1 MKINLILLSG
11 GSGRRLWPL
20 SNDTRSKQFLPLLKA
35 PDGHMESMIQRVARQ
50 IRENGLADRFTVA
63 TNMAQLDILNNQ
75 LGDSVD
81 IVTEPARRKT
91 FPAIALSSAWLALE
105 KQVAPDETVVVMPC
119 DAYADKEYFEAVKR
133 MVAAVEHQVADWVL
147 MGVHPDHPSAR
158 YGYVMH
164 ADRPLCDGAY
174 AVTRFVE
181 KPSLDEAAELI
192 DEGALWH
199 GGVFAFRL
207 RRMMT
212 LLAEYIPTDSFDAVK
227 RHFAELPEINF
238 DYEVVER
245 SSSVAVVPHD
255 GAWLDLGS
263 WRALTQEL
271 PVQCTGNVRMGEGCT
286 DTHVVNE
293 LGIPVLCSGISGAVV
308 ACSPD
313 GILVSSKEA
322 SEDVKSLVT
331 DLSVRPMYEE
341 RRWGSYR
348 VIDAVT
354 YGDGYMSLTKSL
366 TINAGRSISYQL
378 HRHRDEV
385 WTFVDGRGVL
395 VLDGER
401 RSVKRGDVVYIRK
414 GQLHAVM
421 AEEDL
426 QFIEVQTGDL
436 IAEDDIERFPWTW

>member
-20 SNDTRSKQFLPLLKA
+20 SNDTRSKQFLPLLEA
-35 PDGHMESMIQRVARQ
+35 PDGRMESMIQRVARQ

-63 TNMAQLDILNNQ
+63 TNRAQLDILNNQ

-91 FPAIALSSAWLALE
+91 FPAIALSTAWLALE
-105 KQVAPDETVVVMPC
+105 KGRALDEIVVVMPC
-119 DAYADKEYFEAVKR
+119 DAYADQTYFDAVKR
-133 MVAAVEHQVADWVL
+133 MVSAVEHRAADWVL
-147 MGVHPDHPSAR
+147 MGIRPDHASAR

-164 ADRPLCDGAY
+164 DDRPLGDGAY
-174 AVTRFVE
+174 AVSRFVE
-181 KPSLDEAAELI
+181 KPSLKEAEDLI
-192 DEGALWH
+192 AQGALWH

-207 RRMMT
+207 EHMMKCLST
-212 LLAEYIPTDSFDAVK
+212 YIPTDSFAAVQQ
-227 RHFAELPEINF
+227 HFHALPEINF
-238 DYEVVER
+238 DYEVIEKAR
-245 SSSVAVVPHD
+245 SVAVVPHD
-255 GAWLDLGS
+255 GAWKDLGS
-263 WRALTQEL
+263 WRALTEEL
-271 PVQCTGNVRMGEGCT
+271 PKQCAGNVRMGEGCT

-354 YGDGYMSLTKSL
+354 YRDGFMSLTKSL
-366 TINAGRSISYQL
+366 TINAGRCISYQL

-401 RSVKRGDVVYIRK
+401 RNVQRGDVVYIRK

-426 QFIEVQTGDL
+426 QFIEVQTGDR
-436 IAEDDIERFPWTW
+436 IAEEDIERFPWTW